1 MDEASLRQAV
11 EAVRSGAVP
20 RRVFMARLASLGVAA
35 PLAAALLLE
44 AGVAQAQPAPYK
56 PTKRGGGG
64 PLKILMWQ
72 GPTLLNPHFGTGAK
86 DLEGGR
92 VFYET
97 LARYDADGN
106 LVPVLAAEIPR
117 RDTGSIAA
125 DGRSVV
131 WKLKPGVLWHDGKP
145 FTADDVIFNWQY
157 ATDPAT
163 AAVTIG
169 QYEGIK
175 SIDKI
180 DALTVR
186 VVFDKPTPLWARSVS
201 VMLIPKHVFEPFK
214 GAKSR
219 EAPANLKP
227 VGTSPYRFVD
237 FKPGDLLRADLNPS
251 YHVASQPFFDT
262 LEIKGGGDAPS
273 AARAVLQT
281 GEFDFAWNLQV
292 EDELLKRME
301 AAGKGRLNIAAS
313 GNTEVMLLNFSD
325 PYLEFEGERSHP
337 KTRHPIL
344 SDPAV
349 RQALALL
356 FDRKSVQEFVYGRT
370 GVATYNTLN
379 NPAPY
384 NSPNTGGEF
393 NIDKASALL
402 DGAGWKR
409 GADGLR
415 EKGGKKFR
423 LLFQTST
430 SALRQKVQ
438 AIFKQACSKAGIEV
452 EIKTVTASVFFSSDV
467 ANPDT
472 YGKFGADIEMF
483 ANAGR
488 APDPDRYMQR
498 YLSREAASKAN
509 KWLGLN
515 LGRWVSEEY
524 DPLYKAS
531 ESELD
536 PVKRAALFIRMND
549 IVCKD
554 IALIPVVYRPDVTAL
569 ARSLKAP
576 ISGWDVSLAALAEWY
591 RET

>member
-11 EAVRSGAVP
+11 EAVRSGHMP
-20 RRVFMARLASLGVAA
+20 RREFMARLASLGVAA
-35 PLAAALLLE
+35 PLACTVLMA
-44 AGVAQAQPAPYK
+44 AGVAQAQPAAYK
-56 PTKRGGGG
+56 PTRRGGGG

-86 DLEGGR
+86 DLEGSR

-97 LARYDADGN
+97 LARYDAEGK

-117 RDTGSIAA
+117 RDNGGIAA

-131 WKLKPGVLWHDGKP
+131 WKLKPGVRWHDGKP

-157 ATDPAT
+157 AVDPDT
-163 AAVTIG
+163 AAVSIG
-169 QYEGIK
+169 AYEGIK

-180 DALTVR
+180 DPLTVR
-186 VVFDKPTPLWARSVS
+186 MVFDRPTPVWARGVS
-201 VMLIPKHVFEPFK
+201 VMLIPRHVFEPFK

-227 VGTSPYRFVD
+227 VGTGPYRFID
-237 FKPGDLLRADLNPS
+237 FKPGDLLRAELNPG
-251 YHVASQPFFDT
+251 YHTANQPHFDT

-301 AAGKGRLNIAAS
+301 TSGKGRLSIAPS
-313 GNTEVMLLNFSD
+313 GNTEVMLLNLSD
-325 PYLEFEGERSHP
+325 PGVEFEGERSHP
-337 KTRHPIL
+337 KTRHPVL
-344 SDPAV
+344 SDLAV

-370 GVATYNTLN
+370 GIATFNTLN

-384 NSPNTGGEF
+384 NSPNTVAEF
-393 NIDKASALL
+393 NIDKAQALL
-402 DGAGWKR
+402 DGAGWER
-409 GADGLR
+409 GADGIR
-415 EKGGKKFR
+415 EKGGKKLR

-438 AIFKQACSKAGIEV
+438 AIFKQACSKAGVDI

-467 ANPDT
+467 GNPDT
-472 YGKFGADIEMF
+472 YGKFWADIEMF

-498 YLSREAASKAN
+498 YLAREAASKAN

-515 LGRWVSEEY
+515 LGRWVSDEY
-524 DPLYKAS
+524 DRLYKAS
-531 ESELD
+531 ENELD

-554 IALIPVVYRPDVTAL
+554 VALIPVVYRPDVTAL
-569 ARSLKAP
+569 ARNLNAP
-576 ISGWDVSLAALAEWY
+576 LSGWDVSLAALAEWY
-591 RET
+591 RDA